1 MDASR
6 EGTAEGA
13 RVAQIRSEIVAARAR
28 VVETIDALEY
38 KADVSARLADVL
50 SSTASGV
57 VARVLGRNPSPPPK
71 GPDGVD

>member
-1 MDASR
+1 M
-6 EGTAEGA
+6 
-13 RVAQIRSEIVAARAR
+13 
-28 VVETIDALEY
+28 ETIDALEY
-38 KADVSARLADVL
+38 KADVSARLVDVL